1 MINKEYWSQDF
12 PRPLGP
18 DDNDVTI
25 FTDNMIEGKT
35 LLLGCTKKLLDL
47 SDVQIDLDPW
57 WIGPNTITGNWLDNK
72 DFYDNILCDGSLSFT
87 KELADDIIDMA
98 SKNCKVFIAR
108 TFTRKLPIMRI
119 ADYFPQP
126 TDFNILPTKTIVFE
140 DYSFYIWQFY
150 KGLK

>member
-1 MINKEYWSQDF
+1 MISKEYWSQDL

-18 DDNDVTI
+18 NDEDVNI
-25 FTDNMIEGKT
+25 FRDSMIIGKT

-72 DFYDNILCDGSLSFT
+72 YFYENILCDGGLCFT
-87 KELADDIIDMA
+87 KDLTDGVLQMA
-98 SKNCKVFIAR
+98 SKNCKVFITR
-108 TFTRKLPIMRI
+108 TFTKKLPIMRI

-126 TDFNILPTKTIVFE
+126 TDFEIIPTKTIVKE
-140 DYSFYIWQFY
+140 NYSFYIWQF
-150 KGLK
+150 

>member
-1 MINKEYWSQDF
+1 MLSKEYWSQDF

-18 DDNDVTI
+18 NDEDVDI
-25 FTDNMIEGKT
+25 FKDSMIPGKT

-72 DFYDNILCDGSLSFT
+72 DIYENILCDGGLCFT
-87 KELADDIIDMA
+87 KELADGVLQMA
-98 SKNCKVFIAR
+98 SKNCKVFITR
-108 TFTRKLPIMRI
+108 TFTRRLPIMRI

-126 TDFNILPTKTIVFE
+126 VDFKILPTKTIVFE
-140 DYSFYIWQFY
+140 DYSFYIWRF
-150 KGLK
+150 

>member
-1 MINKEYWSQDF
+1 MLSKEYWSQDF

-18 DDNDVTI
+18 NDEDVNI
-25 FTDNMIEGKT
+25 FKDNMIPGRS

-72 DFYDNILCDGSLSFT
+72 DFFENILCDGGLCFT
-87 KELADDIIDMA
+87 KELADGMLDMA
-98 SKNCKVFIAR
+98 SKNCKVFINR
-108 TFTRKLPIMRI
+108 TFTRKLPIMKI

-126 TDFNILPTKTIVFE
+126 NDFKIIPTKTIVKE
-140 DYSFYIWQFY
+140 DYSFYIWKF
-150 KGLK
+150 

>member
-1 MINKEYWSQDF
+1 MLSKEYWSQDF

-18 DDNDVTI
+18 NDEDVDI
-25 FTDNMIEGKT
+25 FKESMISGKT

-72 DFYDNILCDGSLSFT
+72 DFYENILCDGGLCFT
-87 KELADDIIDMA
+87 KDLTDGILQMA
-98 SKNCKVFIAR
+98 SKNCKVFITR
-108 TFTRKLPIMRI
+108 TFTMKLPIMKI

-126 TDFNILPTKTIVFE
+126 TDFEIIPTKTIVKE
-140 DYSFYIWQFY
+140 NYSFYIWNF
-150 KGLK
+150 